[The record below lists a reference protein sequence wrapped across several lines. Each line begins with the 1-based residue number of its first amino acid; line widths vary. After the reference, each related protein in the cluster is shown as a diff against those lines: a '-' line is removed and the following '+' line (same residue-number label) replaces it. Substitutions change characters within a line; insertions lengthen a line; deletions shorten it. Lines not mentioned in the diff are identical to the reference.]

1 MTFLRAGGL
10 VLTLTAAD
18 WPGGQSLKAGWG
30 DNFLYQ
36 NPHFIESRWR
46 PRLATGKG
54 RRRAVTPLMC
64 LPAGQPWHGRDGWG
78 EGLEAGAAE
87 TEWEAGQRQGESP
100 RLEGRKTESGT

>member
-1 MTFLRAGGL
+1 M
-10 VLTLTAAD
+10 
-18 WPGGQSLKAGWG
+18 
-30 DNFLYQ
+30 
-36 NPHFIESRWR
+36 
-46 PRLATGKG
+46 
-54 RRRAVTPLMC
+54 TPLMC